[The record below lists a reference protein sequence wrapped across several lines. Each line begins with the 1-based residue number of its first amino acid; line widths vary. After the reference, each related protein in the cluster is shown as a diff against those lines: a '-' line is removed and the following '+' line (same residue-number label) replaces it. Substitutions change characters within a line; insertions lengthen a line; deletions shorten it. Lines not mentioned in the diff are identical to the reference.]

1 MNNYIQCL
9 SADHISPKKLQ
20 IEILVVINRK
30 RTELAE
36 QDDVMRFE
44 RKGTGSAVCL
54 RVQVESPGSRVSS
67 SLSPVTSAL
76 TSLQS
81 AVLFLSC
88 SHTILYLLLG
98 YPQHCGI
105 PLELIFRDI
114 FT

>member
-1 MNNYIQCL
+1 M
-9 SADHISPKKLQ
+9 
-20 IEILVVINRK
+20 VINRK

-36 QDDVMRFE
+36 QEGDVMKVE